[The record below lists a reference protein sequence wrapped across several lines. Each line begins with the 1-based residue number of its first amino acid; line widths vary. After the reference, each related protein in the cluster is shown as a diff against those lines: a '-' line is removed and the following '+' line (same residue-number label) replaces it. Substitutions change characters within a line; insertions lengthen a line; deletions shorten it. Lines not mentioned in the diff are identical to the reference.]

1 MGQPF
6 VRLIWV
12 VAAFAPLFLLW
23 AIRGNPPAEAYVGV
37 WGWISICLL
46 LAIVPNAAVIAAI
59 TLAAHS
65 SALPGTEIP
74 AEVRPT
80 GEQLVAFL
88 LAMLLPLYDA
98 NISAV
103 RDAAAL
109 VVAVAIVVVVF
120 WFAGLHVLNLAVAA
134 MRYRVWMVRWRRNA
148 ASSDAAGEWVFLLTR
163 ASDPPTVG
171 EPLRVRTVL
180 NSVFVEAK

>member
-1 MGQPF
+1 MGQPV
-6 VRLIWV
+6 VRLVWV

-46 LAIVPNAAVIAAI
+46 LAIVPNAAVITAVG
-59 TLAAHS
+59 LAARS
-65 SALPGTEIP
+65 SALPGSETP

-103 RDAAAL
+103 RDATAL
-109 VVAVAIVVVVF
+109 LVAVIIVVIVF
-120 WFAGLHVLNLAVAA
+120 WFAGLHVLNLALAA
-134 MRYRVWMVRWRRNA
+134 MRYRVWMVRWRQHA
-148 ASSDAAGEWVFLLTR
+148 VSSNAAGEWVFLLTR
-163 ASDPPTVG
+163 ATNPPVVG
-171 EPLRVRTVL
+171 EPLRVRAVL